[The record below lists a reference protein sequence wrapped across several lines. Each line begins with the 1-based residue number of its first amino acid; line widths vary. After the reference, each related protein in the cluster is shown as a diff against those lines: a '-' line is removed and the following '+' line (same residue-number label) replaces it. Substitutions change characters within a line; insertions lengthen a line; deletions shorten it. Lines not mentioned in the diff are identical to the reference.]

1 MFDYARSDTHFLL
14 FVYDMMRNDLIEK
27 SDASNADGD
36 LIGYVMSRSREEA
49 VQHYDRPQYDEMRGS
64 GPMGWFNLLY
74 RTPTLLDREQFAVF
88 KAVHK
93 WRDQVARQEDESVNF
108 VMQRKSLF
116 NVARGMPI
124 DMPSLLR
131 SVHPITLP
139 LQNRKIELL
148 ELVKQARANASGQ
161 PEMHEFFPTISIQPT
176 VSSNVD
182 IQRQP
187 RASDLGV
194 GGALKSLDFNRCLLL
209 KADTSLLWGSAL
221 KLEGR
226 QTDDGMEKYKFQTPL
241 PQLTG
246 EVFSTLKTKP
256 QSSDLPQNESKGLSP
271 LAEQQPVNGKLSKEI
286 DDVFVVREASDV
298 KKRKRRSPLETS
310 TERVLPERDDVS
322 AGTAELN
329 QNHEIPDL
337 EKALLKQKRREQ
349 RREAKETKQRKS
361 GNADGAYQTAADVA
375 PEFFD
380 YSKAPSILN
389 ATKRSEGPGSST
401 KRSVN
406 PYAKSL
412 DTRTG
417 LPSTQK
423 ETIGKTMTFT
433 K

>member
-14 FVYDMMRNDLIEK
+14 FVYDLMRNELIEK

-49 VQHYDRPQYDEMRGS
+49 VQHYERPRYDEVRGS

-88 KAVHK
+88 RAVHR
-93 WRDQVARQEDESVNF
+93 WRDQVARQEDENVNF
-108 VMQRKSLF
+108 ILQRKSLF
-116 NVARGMPI
+116 NVARGMPM

-139 LQNRKIELL
+139 LQNRKVELL
-148 ELVKQARANASGQ
+148 ELVKQARANASNQ
-161 PEMHEFFPTISIQPT
+161 PEMHEFFPSNSVQSTT
-176 VSSNVD
+176 SSNVD
-182 IQRQP
+182 TQRGL
-187 RASDLGV
+187 RASDSGV

-221 KLEGR
+221 KFER
-226 QTDDGMEKYKFQTPL
+226 RNIDDRMKKHSFQTPL
-241 PQLTG
+241 PQLKG
-246 EVFSTLKTKP
+246 DVLSTPKTIS
-256 QSSDLPQNESKGLSP
+256 QSSEPSQNESGELPP
-271 LAEQQPVNGKLSKEI
+271 LADQQPVNGKLSKEI

-298 KKRKRRSPLETS
+298 KKRKRSSPSGTS
-310 TERVLPERDDVS
+310 AKRILPVGDDVF
-322 AGTAELN
+322 ARTAELN
-329 QNHEIPDL
+329 QNHESPDL
-337 EKALLKQKRREQ
+337 EKALRKQKRREQ
-349 RREAKETKQRKS
+349 RLEAKQTKQSKS
-361 GNADGAYQTAADVA
+361 GNADVSHQTAADVT

-389 ATKRSEGPGSST
+389 ATKRPEVPGTST

-423 ETIGKTMTFT
+423 ETVGKTMTFT